1 MSGEFIVTT
10 EGFQDVKS
18 VSQHKSSLGTLY
30 TVYAKIYCQYEM
42 GF

>member
-18 VSQHKSSLGTLY
+18 VSQHKSSLGT
-30 TVYAKIYCQYEM
+30 VYAKIYCQYEM